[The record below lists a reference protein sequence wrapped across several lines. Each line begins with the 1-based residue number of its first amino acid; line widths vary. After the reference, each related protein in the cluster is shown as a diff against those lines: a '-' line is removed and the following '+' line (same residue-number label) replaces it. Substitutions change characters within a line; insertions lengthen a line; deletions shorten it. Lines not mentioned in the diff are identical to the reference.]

1 MLHTKKRH
9 NRMLLTVVAIFV
21 SMVSV
26 PSTVVAQGGINIGNL
41 FSELAAKRM
50 AEGMS
55 AVLRHRMIVTPE
67 EATVS
72 KETGSVVV
80 SFSNPTKDTMAAEI
94 VVYTTPPP
102 QVKVIEAPSQ
112 EDNRPIPSFL
122 ADSDPRKR
130 SSKEK
135 SSSTYNPLSKA
146 WITNLPDSLTLAPGE
161 TKELTINI
169 DVPSDLAEG
178 FYIAWIAAAVELRHK
193 SAPKN
198 KSKAPDKAVQVK
210 VNGLPEDQRRA
221 VMSSSKIM
229 YNISSNK
236 ANSE

>member
-1 MLHTKKRH
+1 MPRTKKRY
-9 NRMLLTVVAIFV
+9 NNMFLAVAAMFA

-26 PSTVVAQGGINIGNL
+26 SNVAAAQGGINVADL
-41 FSELAAKRM
+41 FNELAAKRI

-55 AVLRHRMIVTPE
+55 EVLRHRMIVTPE
-67 EATVS
+67 EAIVS

-80 SFSNPTKDTMAAEI
+80 SFSNPTKDTMTAEI

-102 QVKVIEAPSQ
+102 PVKAIEASSQ

-135 SSSTYNPLSKA
+135 SPSTYKPLSKA
-146 WITNLPDSLTLAPGE
+146 WITNLPDSISLAPGE

-169 DVPSDLAEG
+169 DVPDDLIEG
-178 FYIAWIAAAVELRHK
+178 FYVAWIAAAVELTNK
-193 SAPKN
+193 DAAAD
-198 KSKAPDKAVQVK
+198 KSKDSSKAVQVK
-210 VNGLPEDQRRA
+210 VKGLPEDQRRA

-229 YNISSNK
+229 YNIRMNK
-236 ANSE
+236 ATSE